1 MPLFSVAISPLFHA
15 QPALDINRLAAAQVL
30 RCGLSLPSPQRD
42 AKPRSDIVVL
52 SSLGITAT
60 LVRGQAEVANG
71 RSVGRVAQFGITAQ
85 ITNQNDLVERHF
97 RPPLV
102 CVLKGSQESYNERA
116 ILLGAARCVKRA
128 TEVFAAFGFDRNDA
142 TKSDRLWLLLQAT

>member
-1 MPLFSVAISPLFHA
+1 
-15 QPALDINRLAAAQVL
+15 
-30 RCGLSLPSPQRD
+30 
-42 AKPRSDIVVL
+42 
-52 SSLGITAT
+52 
-60 LVRGQAEVANG
+60 AEVANG

-102 CVLKGSQESYNERA
+102 CVLKGSQESYNERP
-116 ILLGAARCVKRA
+116 ILLGAVRCVKRA

-142 TKSDRLWLLLQAT
+142 TKSDRLWPVVAGIFMSATVYLETFGCQMNVADSERAAVRLSAAGFSLAKSPE